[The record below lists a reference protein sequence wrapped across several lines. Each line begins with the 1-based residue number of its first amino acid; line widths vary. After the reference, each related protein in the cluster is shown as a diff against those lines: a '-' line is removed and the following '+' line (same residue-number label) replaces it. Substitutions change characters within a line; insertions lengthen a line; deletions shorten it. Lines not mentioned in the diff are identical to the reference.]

1 MKENVGKSFQAFLL
15 TAAITLGITCA
26 AQAAEPKMTDT
37 YIFEH
42 LKEKNEDGKE
52 ITTFYRIPSLV
63 TAKDGTLLAFC
74 NGRVGN
80 PKDGCP
86 YQTIVVRRSKDNGKT
101 WEPLQT
107 IFDKPGWLC
116 YMGAAVVDDATGHI
130 FLDLNPMPRTKE
142 ARDAYVATR
151 PAEEQSVYK
160 EGTWKMLPAE
170 GRGLIV
176 SKDNGV
182 TWKELKLGEDY
193 QIEPNVAGR
202 FSSGC
207 GSDAGFT
214 LRYGPKKGRILFIG
228 RTHGPALTEDGKP
241 EKNEDGTPTFVGR
254 NQVVY
259 SDEHGKTWKHGGYV
273 NPNTGE
279 GSIVELPDGSLY
291 ANSRTGGPRLE
302 ARSFDGGETFA
313 FKTFKTSDTLHDM
326 LGGTAA
332 ALLGI
337 SKEAWGRDAVIFSNQ
352 SFFKEGNTKWS
363 IWHRKE
369 LMISLSVDGCN
380 TWPVRKLI
388 YKGATGYS
396 STALSKEGDVVV
408 LYEKGKKHYRDSGL
422 SVAIFNKEW
431 LLDGKDIKDI
441 K

>member
-1 MKENVGKSFQAFLL
+1 MKTTTRCQAFLL

-26 AQAAEPKMTDT
+26 AQAAEPKLTDT

-42 LKEKNEDGKE
+42 STATNEAGKAV
-52 ITTFYRIPSLV
+52 TTFYRIPSLV

-74 NGRVGN
+74 NGRVGTA
-80 PKDGCP
+80 KDNCP
-86 YQTIVVRRSKDNGKT
+86 YQTIVLRRSKDNGKT

-116 YMGAAVVDDATGHI
+116 YIGAAVVDDKTGDIFMDYDVRPATTQAKDA
-130 FLDLNPMPRTKE
+130 FL
-142 ARDAYVATR
+142 ATR
-151 PAEEQSVYK
+151 SKEDQALYAENKWSMPLIEK
-160 EGTWKMLPAE
+160 
-170 GRGLIV
+170 RGLLV
-176 SKDNGV
+176 SKNNGKKWKDLKMGKHFKV
-182 TWKELKLGEDY
+182 T
-193 QIEPNVAGR
+193 PNVAGKYA
-202 FSSGC
+202 SGP
-207 GSDAGFT
+207 GGDAGIT
-214 LRYGPKKGRILFIG
+214 LKYGPKKGRILFLG

-241 EKNEDGTPTFVGR
+241 EMNEDGTPKFVGR

-259 SDEHGKTWKHGGYV
+259 SDDHGKTWKHGGYV
-273 NPNTGE
+273 NPHTGE
-279 GSIVELPDGSLY
+279 GCIVELPDGSLY
-291 ANSRTGGPRLE
+291 ANSRQEGPRME
-302 ARSFDGGETFA
+302 ARSFDGGETFD
-313 FKTFKTSDTLHDM
+313 FKTFKTSDTLRSM

-337 SKEAWGRDAVIFSNQ
+337 PEASWGRDAVIFSNQ

-388 YKGATGYS
+388 YEGATGYS
-396 STALSKEGDVVV
+396 STALTKEGEVVV
-408 LYEKGKKHYRDSGL
+408 LYEKGKGHYRDTGI

-431 LLDGKDIKDI
+431 LLDGKDISDLK
-441 K
+441 